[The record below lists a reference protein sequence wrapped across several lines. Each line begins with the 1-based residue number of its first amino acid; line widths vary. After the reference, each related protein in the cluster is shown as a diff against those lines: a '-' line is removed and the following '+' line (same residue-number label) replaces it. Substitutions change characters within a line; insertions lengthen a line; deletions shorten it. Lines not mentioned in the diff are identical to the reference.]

1 MITPDKI
8 KRILEHISLY
18 GAIFAA
24 LLLAINIPIS
34 GYAYIIFVCADIA
47 TLYLIKNTDA
57 PAVIKK
63 RTIFFMISNFIGII
77 RWLM

>member
-1 MITPDKI
+1 MIAPERLK
-8 KRILEHISLY
+8 KILEYVSFY

-57 PAVIKK
+57 PVVIKK
-63 RTIFFMISNFIGII
+63 RTIFFMISNFIGIV